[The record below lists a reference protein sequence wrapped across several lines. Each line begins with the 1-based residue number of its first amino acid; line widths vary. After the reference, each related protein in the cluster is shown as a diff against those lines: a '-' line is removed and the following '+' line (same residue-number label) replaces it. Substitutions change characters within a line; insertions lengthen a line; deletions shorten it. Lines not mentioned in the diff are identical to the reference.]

1 MRLAQTFRT
10 IYRDL
15 TKKEMTSLPAVPPA
29 RGRALMGYLN
39 AAVVSKEDSRLLR
52 SGHTNRWECRNIA
65 HIFSS
70 FGYDVDAINW
80 DNKKFLPSR
89 SYNVHFDISTNMARF
104 HSALPDTQRLLHVTE
119 SYPRF
124 NNAAEARRVEEM
136 ERRTGVPY
144 APKRKMLEP
153 DLFDSS
159 LEIADRISLIGNEVT
174 LSTFP
179 ERFRDRITLVTPSSS
194 TAFIK
199 PPKALV
205 PPSREFLWFNGAGA
219 VHKGLDLT
227 LEAFRKLPDLR
238 LNVVGNAH
246 EEEDFMRA
254 YGNDLLHA
262 PNITYYGWLRTDGRV
277 FREVMERCCCF
288 ISPSC
293 SEGISTSSATAMRAG
308 LYPVISRNNGIDL
321 PPDCGAWL
329 EDCTAEEIA
338 QKAREV
344 AKMPIGELRR
354 QIWECQTTALN
365 RYSRENFAKEM
376 SAYLSAALA
385 EQIKN

>member
-288 ISPSC
+288 ISPS
-293 SEGISTSSATAMRAG
+293 AARASPRPPPPRCG
-308 LYPVISRNNGIDL
+308 PVCIL
-321 PPDCGAWL
+321 
-329 EDCTAEEIA
+329 
-338 QKAREV
+338 
-344 AKMPIGELRR
+344 
-354 QIWECQTTALN
+354 
-365 RYSRENFAKEM
+365 
-376 SAYLSAALA
+376 
-385 EQIKN
+385 